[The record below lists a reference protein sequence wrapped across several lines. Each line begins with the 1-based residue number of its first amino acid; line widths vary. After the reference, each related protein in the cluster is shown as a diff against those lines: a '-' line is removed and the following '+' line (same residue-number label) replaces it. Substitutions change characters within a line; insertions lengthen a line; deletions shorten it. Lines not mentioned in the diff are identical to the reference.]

1 MKVICL
7 CASLNNMDIENARR
21 IKTAGELR
29 ESGHESRGVREELAA
44 NVMASLSANKPVF
57 EGIVGYDYSALPELI
72 NAILAGHDILILGER
87 GQAKSRIIRG
97 LVNLLDEWVPVIE
110 GCEIN
115 DDPFRPV
122 CRRCRE
128 LAEKEGDNLPV
139 SWISRQE
146 RFGEKL
152 ATPDVSMADLIGD
165 IDPVKV
171 SEGRYL
177 SDEDV
182 IHYGL
187 VPRTNRGIFAIN
199 ELPDLNEKTQVG
211 LFNILEERDV
221 QIKGFKVRLP
231 LDILIVATANPEDY
245 THRGRIITP
254 LKDRY
259 SSHVRTHYPR
269 SGDEERKIVEQEC
282 RLLLMAP
289 EGLLVPSFIK
299 DITVGATLEARRSPY
314 VNQSSGV
321 SVRMS
326 ISNLESVVANARRRS
341 LLQDEKLVVPRV
353 SDLYAVIPSARGK
366 LELEYTGEECT
377 EEEVIVKLVSRSI
390 KSVFDKH
397 FQVEEL
403 EEVIAEFDGGAVMEV
418 GASLPASEYLDFYR
432 YLPGVRELAKRLE
445 VGDSPGELAAAAELL
460 LEGLHLHRRLNKQ
473 QITNGAR
480 YGKADHPPAPGGEG
494 LTELV

>member
-1 MKVICL
+1 M
-7 CASLNNMDIENARR
+7 RR
-21 IKTAGELR
+21 IKTAGQLR
-29 ESGHESRGVREELAA
+29 ESGWESRGIREELAA
-44 NVMASLSANKPVF
+44 NVISLLSSGKPVF
-57 EGIVGYDYSALPELI
+57 TGIVGYDYSTLPEII
-72 NAILAGHDILILGER
+72 NAVLAGHDILILGER
-87 GQAKSRIIRG
+87 GQAKSRIIRS
-97 LVNLLDEWVPVIE
+97 LVNLLDEWIPVIE

-122 CRRCRE
+122 CRRCRN
-128 LAEKEGDNLPV
+128 LARKMGDSLPV
-139 SWISRQE
+139 CWISRQE
-146 RFGEKL
+146 RYGEKL

-177 SDEDV
+177 SDEEV

-187 VPRTNRGIFAIN
+187 IPRTNRGIFAIN
-199 ELPDLNEKTQVG
+199 ELPDLSEKTQVG

-269 SGDEERKIVEQEC
+269 SGEEEVKIVEQEC

-289 EGLLVPSFIK
+289 EGLVVPTFIK
-299 DITVGATLEARRSPY
+299 DITVGTTLEARSSPY
-314 VNQSSGV
+314 INQSSGV

-341 LLQDEKLVVPRV
+341 IVQDEKLVVPRV
-353 SDLYAVIPSARGK
+353 SDLFAVVPSARGK
-366 LELEYTGEECT
+366 LELEYTGEEAT
-377 EEEVIVKLVSRSI
+377 EEEVIVKLVSRSV
-390 KSVFDKH
+390 KSVFDKY
-397 FQVEEL
+397 FEVGEL
-403 EEVIAEFDGGAVMEV
+403 EGVISEFDRGAVMEV
-418 GASLPASEYLDFYR
+418 GPTLPASEYLDFYR
-432 YLPGVRELAKRLE
+432 YLPGVRDMVNRLE
-445 VGDSPGELAAAAELL
+445 IGDTAGELAAAAELI

-473 QITNGAR
+473 QVSEGAR
-480 YGKADHPPAPGGEG
+480 YQKADHPPTPDSEG
-494 LTELV
+494 ITELV